1 MNVSLISND
10 SSMNGGRRRNEAE
23 MLSSSDVIS
32 VSRPFLNFGV
42 ICWVQ

>member
-1 MNVSLISND
+1 
-10 SSMNGGRRRNEAE
+10 MNGGRRRNEAE

-42 ICWVQ
+42 TG